1 MYLFKYGK
9 RLQNVMILAGAA
21 VVVLLAVF
29 ASALFDTRLQG
40 NDAGAGF
47 FFDLPVL
54 VFQFHTFPSF
64 LFCPAT
70 AFSEACYGTLCLI

>member
-40 NDAGAGF
+40 NDAGAAKRLENGWIYEI
-47 FFDLPVL
+47 
-54 VFQFHTFPSF
+54 
-64 LFCPAT
+64 
-70 AFSEACYGTLCLI
+70 FSL